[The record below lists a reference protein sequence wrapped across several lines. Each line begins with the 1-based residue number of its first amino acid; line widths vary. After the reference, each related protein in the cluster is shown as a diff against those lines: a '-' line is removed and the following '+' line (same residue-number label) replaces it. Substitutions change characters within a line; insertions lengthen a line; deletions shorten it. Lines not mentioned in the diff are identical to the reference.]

1 MKKRIPL
8 TGSQSGE
15 VAQVEFDPEQ
25 TGPWVVGG
33 GPERTRAGAVGQA
46 WGGGEGKLGRGR
58 GPVLGSFSHC
68 ERTRGARE
76 EGAIAQR
83 LCSRPAGRGGPRP
96 SKRAAH
102 TARRWRRTASR
113 GSRPTA

>member
-46 WGGGEGKLGRGR
+46 WGGGGREAGEGSGSGAGLVFTLRADTRRQGGGRHRAEALLAPGWTGR
-58 GPVLGSFSHC
+58 P
-68 ERTRGARE
+68 E
-76 EGAIAQR
+76 AQ
-83 LCSRPAGRGGPRP
+83 
-96 SKRAAH
+96 
-102 TARRWRRTASR
+102 
-113 GSRPTA
+113 